1 MRARDRRTGSARPPL
16 FTSGARGDYILAGCC
31 DPARHKR
38 THRHSVLNWFSPPR
52 RGCNRILLGTR
63 QRRGWGPGEVRWVF
77 GGGGLVRAIW
87 PPLAFVCPRAGGWGR
102 SLTRILLPLGRNVR
116 HATNRS
122 PVIGSFTCSSP
133 PPPGLC
139 LRGAGERLSE
149 NSCGHFSLLVLDL
162 DMHDPVLLL
171 ASGDPIPAHLVGNR
185 DSCLHALPCRLK
197 STHPRGDG

>member
-1 MRARDRRTGSARPPL
+1 M
-16 FTSGARGDYILAGCC
+16 
-31 DPARHKR
+31 
-38 THRHSVLNWFSPPR
+38 
-52 RGCNRILLGTR
+52 
-63 QRRGWGPGEVRWVF
+63 RWVF

-122 PVIGSFTCSSP
+122 PVIGSFSCSSP
-133 PPPGLC
+133 PPPGLR

-162 DMHDPVLLL
+162 DMIPFCYWRAATRSRHILSVTAIVAYTPCPAVL
-171 ASGDPIPAHLVGNR
+171 SQPIREAMADFL
-185 DSCLHALPCRLK
+185 
-197 STHPRGDG
+197 